1 MCGSFAFFDKRAPRM
16 AVLLGR
22 PSRSQSALS
31 WMQSTLAKAFNS
43 SARFGTTQ
51 AQISFYGLLVLLR
64 TELDKRRTSASMS
77 RRKVGNDG
85 RAVERL
91 FRRIKGFR
99 RVCTRYEKADV
110 MFMAFGHFVFT
121 VI

>member
-1 MCGSFAFFDKRAPRM
+1 MCGSFVFFDKRAAGRM

-64 TELDKRRTSASMS
+64 TELDKRLTSAIMN
-77 RRKVGNDG
+77 R
-85 RAVERL
+85 
-91 FRRIKGFR
+91 
-99 RVCTRYEKADV
+99 
-110 MFMAFGHFVFT
+110 
-121 VI
+121 